1 MSNKLTAKQEAF
13 CREYLID
20 LNATQAAIRAGYSEH
35 TAKDIGCQNLAKLN
49 IAEKIAQLKAER
61 SKRVQIDAD
70 WVLTASKDLYD
81 KCMEAEPLT
90 DQNGEEVG
98 FAKFNAAG
106 AAKAIEL
113 VGKHVNVRAFDFEA
127 GNSDKKPIHIN
138 IVNPH
143 ADSAD

>member
-20 LNATQAAIRAGYSEH
+20 LNATQAAVRAGYSEH

-49 IAEKIAQLKAER
+49 ISKKIAQLKAER

-81 KCMEAEPLT
+81 KCMEAEPLL

-113 VGKHVNVRAFDFEA
+113 VGKHISVKAFEDQA
-127 GNSDKKPIHIN
+127 KGANDTL
-138 IVNPH
+138 
-143 ADSAD
+143 ADSVNKLIDKLPN